1 MEKVVYLI
9 LLNLALAYILIKE
22 WSKFL
27 KATTESIVETKKL
40 LREFRGLI
48 VEVRRLKRLFKKK

>member
-1 MEKVVYLI
+1 MEEVAYLI
-9 LLNLALAYILIKE
+9 LMNLSLAYILIKG

-48 VEVRRLKRLFKKK
+48 VEVKKTFKRK

>member
-1 MEKVVYLI
+1 MEEVAYLI
-9 LLNLALAYILIKE
+9 LMNLSLAYILIKG

-27 KATTESIVETKKL
+27 KAITESIVEAKKL

-48 VEVRRLKRLFKKK
+48 VEVKKTFKRK